1 MRYPLLFAL
10 TLSTAPL
17 IAQVPAD
24 TTRPDSAKVVL
35 PDLTVTVT
43 RSPASVVR
51 VPAAVGVV
59 GKRDIQGAQSTIGLD
74 EALNNVPG
82 VYVANRYNYSVDQ
95 RLTIRGFGARSN
107 FGIRGVK
114 IILDGIPQTLPD
126 GQGQLTNVDFANLRS
141 IEVLRGASSSLYG
154 NAAGGVVSLQS
165 EVAGPGPFSQSLRAE
180 GGSFGLFKIQ
190 SRSTARQG
198 PASGVLSVSRTQVDG
213 FRQNSE
219 TEFTQVSLGGD
230 YLFGGSTSL
239 GLRLGYTDAPKAQ
252 NPGALTPA
260 EVAADPDSAAAAN
273 IIKRADKAV
282 SQGQLGLTL
291 KHYNSRGELNAT
303 IFGVTRDLENPLAAP
318 PRGGAPA
325 DQGLWQSLDRKAVGL
340 RLSADQSLA
349 SNARFRVTTGVDLQR
364 MRDDRTTFLTILGE
378 RDSITVQ
385 QRETIA
391 EIGPFAQFHWA
402 ATPDLLFS
410 AGGRYDAIRF
420 DVADEHLSDGT
431 DNSGDRTMSALS
443 GNAGVTYVKE
453 PKFSPYANVST
464 SFETPTTTE
473 LANQPNSTGGFNQEL
488 DPSRA
493 TNYEIG
499 ARGVA
504 GRLSYTVAG
513 YIGRVR
519 DAIVQYQEVGGR
531 AYFTNAGRL
540 KNDGIELGL
549 NARAHDRLSLF
560 ANYTYSN
567 FRYDRYRVE
576 RNNAGT
582 IVVDNFDGKRVPGVP
597 KAFIRFGLR
606 AGPVRGFAL
615 DVDHTLAS
623 SVVANDANTLYV
635 TGFSNDGE
643 DRIKGLGTGV
653 TNARMS
659 WEGQAGGAWIR
670 PFIGVNNLWD
680 REYVGSLTLNAA
692 FSRVFEPAPG
702 RNWYIGGE
710 IGWGARPPQQ

>member
-1 MRYPLLFAL
+1 MRFSLFAL
-10 TLSTAPL
+10 LVVVATPVA
-17 IAQVPAD
+17 AQVPAD
-24 TTRPDSAKVVL
+24 TSKSDSAKVVL

-43 RSPASVVR
+43 RSTEPVSR
-51 VPAAVGVV
+51 VPAAIGVV

-74 EALNNVPG
+74 EALNNIPG
-82 VYVANRYNYSVDQ
+82 VYVANRYNFSVDQ

-114 IILDGIPQTLPD
+114 VLLDGIPQTLPD
-126 GQGQLTNVDFANLRS
+126 GQGQLTNVDFANMKS
-141 IEVLRGASSSLYG
+141 IEVLRGSSSSLYG

-165 EVAGPGPFSQSLRAE
+165 ETAGPGPFSHSVRAE

-190 SRSTARQG
+190 SRTTARSG
-198 PASGVLSVSRTQVDG
+198 AASGVLSVSRTQVDG
-213 FRQNSE
+213 FRQNSA
-219 TEFTQVSLGGD
+219 TEFTQLSLNGD
-230 YLFGGSTSL
+230 YFVSGNTSL
-239 GLRLGYTDAPKAQ
+239 GVRLGYTDAPKAQ

-260 EVAADPDSAAAAN
+260 EVTANPDSAAAAN
-273 IIKRADKAV
+273 IIKKANKEV
-282 SQGQLGLTL
+282 SQGQLGLIL
-291 KHYNSRGELNAT
+291 KHFNNRGELTAT
-303 IFGVTRDLENPLAAP
+303 IFGVTRDLENPLATP

-325 DQGLWQSLDRKAVGL
+325 NQGIWQSLDRKAFGV
-340 RLSADQSLA
+340 RLAADQSLTA
-349 SNARFRVTTGVDLQR
+349 SGRFKVTTGVDFQR
-364 MRDDRTTFLTILGE
+364 MRDDRTTYLTIDGAQ
-378 RDSITVQ
+378 DSTTVE
-385 QRETIA
+385 QRETIS
-391 EIGPFAQFHWA
+391 EIGPFAQFHLA
-402 ATPDLLFS
+402 ATPDLIFT
-410 AGGRYDAIRF
+410 AGGRYDAVKF

-431 DNSGDRTMSALS
+431 DNSGNRTMSALS
-443 GNAGVTYVKE
+443 GNVGVTYAKDSR
-453 PKFSPYANVST
+453 FTPYANLST

-473 LANQPNSTGGFNQEL
+473 LANQPNSTGGFNEDL

-493 TNYEIG
+493 TMYELG

-504 GRLSYTVAG
+504 GRFSYSVAG
-513 YIGRVR
+513 YMGRIK
-519 DAIVQYQEVGGR
+519 DAIVQYQEVSGR
-531 AYFTNAGRL
+531 AYFTNAGRI

-549 NARAHDRLSLF
+549 NARVLDQLSLF
-560 ANYTYSN
+560 TNYTYSN

-597 KAFIRFGLR
+597 KAFVRVGLR

-615 DVDHTLAS
+615 DVDHTMAS

-635 TGFSNDGE
+635 TGFKDDEGQ
-643 DRIKGLGTGV
+643 IKGLGSGV
-653 TNARMS
+653 TNARIS

-680 REYVGSLTLNAA
+680 REYVGSLTLNAT

-710 IGWGARPPQQ
+710 IGWAGRPKQQ